1 MTEGGSVVPPF
12 WGDGMLKISECHSD
26 TGELQS
32 NLKCCSVRTG
42 IDKMGSSVCVSVC
55 VHLLSPLRGRWAED
69 RMPELCSPLFA
80 MSPLGGCIPAPSHP
94 TGALG

>member
-12 WGDGMLKISECHSD
+12 WGDGMLKISEGHSD

-42 IDKMGSSVCVSVC
+42 IDKMGSILINTNGNYIKCN
-55 VHLLSPLRGRWAED
+55 
-69 RMPELCSPLFA
+69 
-80 MSPLGGCIPAPSHP
+80 
-94 TGALG
+94 